1 MSIEY
6 PSDINEVAAR
16 ERTDVKSQLPQS
28 NPFQLR
34 NSFLNAII
42 IGTAGRAFDIYNQ
55 IQALQNQ
62 LFINTAEGAFLE
74 EWGDL
79 GGITRNAASQ
89 SKGKVAVTG
98 TASTV
103 IPAATLLQSD
113 AGLQYSTAGD
123 ETISVVSVFIS
134 SITLSGQTATVTTV
148 SEHHYG
154 DGMTVT
160 TSGAN
165 EAEYNGAFVIVVTS
179 LTAYTYTVVGT
190 PATPATGTI
199 TSTSTLADVEV
210 TSIDFGKET
219 NQVKGHHIS
228 FVTPIAG
235 ADDNAIVQFEGL
247 TGGEDIESD
256 DDLRKRIIDHFANP
270 PSNFNPAQIEQKAKE
285 VSGITTV
292 FVEKITPD
300 VGEVTVWVMKYND
313 DNVIPTSDDTNN
325 VKDKI
330 VEILPAHVDPVDVH
344 VVPPTGIPVAFKFN
358 SILPNTSSM
367 KDAVRASLLEA
378 FREKA
383 IVGEDFLKIAYDSA
397 IWQTVDTLNGDTVI
411 NFSLNTPF
419 GDIPVAD
426 EHIAIRDTVTFL
438 T

>member
-6 PSDINEVAAR
+6 PSNIDEVAAR

-34 NSFLNAII
+34 DSFLNALI

-55 IQALQNQ
+55 IQALQRQ

-79 GGITRNAASQ
+79 GGITRNEASQ

-98 TASTV
+98 TVLTV
-103 IPAATLLQSD
+103 IPAATLLQSN
-113 AGLQYSTAGD
+113 AGIQYSTIQD
-123 ETISVVSVFIS
+123 EAISSVSVSVI

-148 SEHHYG
+148 SDHHYG

-165 EAEYNGAFVIVVTS
+165 EVEYNGSFVIVVIS
-179 LTAYTYTVVGT
+179 LTKYTHTVVGS

-199 TSTSTLADVEV
+199 VSTAVLADVEV
-210 TSIDFGKET
+210 KAVTFGKNT
-219 NQVKGHHIS
+219 NQVKGTHIS
-228 FVTPIAG
+228 FVIPIAG

-256 DDLRKRIIDHFANP
+256 DDLRKRIIDHFAAP
-270 PSNFNPAQIEQKAKE
+270 PSNFNPAQIEQLAKE
-285 VSGITTV
+285 VPGITTV
-292 FVEKITPD
+292 FIKIITPD
-300 VGEVTVWVMKYND
+300 VGQVTIWPMKYND
-313 DNVIPTSDDTNN
+313 ENVIPSAADVSN
-325 VKDKI
+325 VKKNI
-330 VEILPAHVDPVDVH
+330 LKILPAHVDSDDVL
-344 VVPPTGIPVAFKFN
+344 VNAPNGIPVAFVFN
-358 SILPNTSSM
+358 NIVPNTASM
-367 KDAVRASLLEA
+367 KDAVTASLLEA

-397 IWQTVDTLNGDTVI
+397 IWQTVDTLNGDTI
-411 NFSLNTPF
+411 TDFSLNTPG
-419 GDIPVAD
+419 GDISVSD
-426 EHIAIRDTVTFL
+426 GSIAIRDTVTFL